1 MPYQIWFNGY
11 IEEDDQICQE
21 NQDTRKE
28 LKINLSLCPAEI
40 SEDEVKIDTTIDE
53 PMSKGSDTW
62 KSTMKSDLVSPS
74 NKKKKRRRVRKMTSK
89 PEDDKLD
96 VMDQFE
102 VESPLDKISKAK
114 ANLYQKKLLAW
125 RSNTNSSPQSTHSAF
140 EMFSFSSVDMGLKS
154 TKKYSMQPKL
164 RKQNSESKRS
174 KDITMPKESI
184 LSIIDSLKEIEKEI

>member
-1 MPYQIWFNGY
+1 
-11 IEEDDQICQE
+11 
-21 NQDTRKE
+21 
-28 LKINLSLCPAEI
+28 
-40 SEDEVKIDTTIDE
+40 
-53 PMSKGSDTW
+53 
-62 KSTMKSDLVSPS
+62 
-74 NKKKKRRRVRKMTSK
+74 MTSK

-114 ANLYQKKLLAW
+114 ANLYQKKLLAC